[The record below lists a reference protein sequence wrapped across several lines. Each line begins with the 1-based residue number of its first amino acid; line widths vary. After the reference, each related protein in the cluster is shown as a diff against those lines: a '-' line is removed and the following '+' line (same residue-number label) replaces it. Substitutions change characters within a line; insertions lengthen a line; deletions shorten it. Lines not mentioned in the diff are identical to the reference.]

1 MKDMKN
7 MLTQIHAS
15 LSRAKSV
22 DPELKDKLIAL
33 DQDIQRL
40 LEKEN
45 EKENAFAYAGLE
57 DAARGLAVKFTNE
70 HPNLALMIGQLA
82 DILGK
87 IGI

>member
-15 LSRAKSV
+15 LSRTQNL
-22 DPELKDKLIAL
+22 DPELKNKLVTL

-40 LEKEN
+40 LEKEGQN
-45 EKENAFAYAGLE
+45 TFAYAGLE
-57 DAARGLAVKFTNE
+57 EAARSLAVRFANE
-70 HPNLALMIGQLA
+70 HPNVALLIRQLA

-87 IGI
+87 MGI